1 MIESA
6 HFDRSQ
12 TGSASHASEEARV
25 EPTQL
30 YDLAVL
36 ALVAHAPAADA
47 NADFGRCCNCGK
59 HWPCTTI
66 RLAARIRDGF

>member
-6 HFDRSQ
+6 KFDRSQ
-12 TGSASHASEEARV
+12 TGRASQPDETLI
-25 EPTQL
+25 EPSRL

-36 ALVAHAPAADA
+36 ALVAHAPRTDA
-47 NADFGRCCNCGK
+47 NADSSRCCNCGK
-59 HWPCTTI
+59 RWPCTTI